1 MSVQGATLFSD
12 PNGSEWMVVAAEG
25 RVFVTGEN
33 RVARELSLNGETLTG
48 DCSFTQTYD
57 KLLLWRGTGS
67 APLQMETFDAGFVAV
82 TQTSSG
88 SGEGTGTQVIPNS
101 DGARFFQNRVFVPFI
116 YSGTKK
122 DFVAVGDIGNYT
134 RYKYPQNAFRFN
146 DGADDDIV
154 DLAPFGRTSMAVFK
168 QKSVRI
174 VDNLVADTAGDY
186 SAAVSDLVTSTH
198 GLVARSAWVAV
209 GRDLY
214 YVSTRGVTSLQLT
227 EENRVKGVDLPLS
240 APLEA
245 TWNRVNWRFRDKI
258 RIGYWDNKLYVALP
272 LDDARVVDTSANLAT
287 GTYMNFGGVGRISLT
302 GLQESGWYYYE
313 RGSADDTSAVG
324 ENTIADSGFVQATEL
339 GVILL
344 FGTIGVATTATLY
357 YVPFYNCNTAVAVFD
372 FLTGA
377 WAGVDET
384 PYVTH
389 VKEFLTPTLLG
400 KQRLVAV
407 TEDGLLRLWE
417 EGFEDERRTTV
428 ASPYVDLTVQ
438 SQPTG
443 VDTFQ
448 LNNASGDLIDVDT
461 ASNVNIGTTWGT
473 FLTGGLLTSA
483 RSNLYSGYAGTWTA
497 PGGTVTQQDWGI
509 RWTSTTSTLQPFNI
523 NGVEIHNSG
532 PFDWAYVDLI
542 TGTQIT
548 TQSVSTSVTTRGYA
562 MQDGDG
568 KRFQRVGLVV
578 QTWNPNF
585 SITGL
590 TDGVNESATVATG
603 QTRSNTIYSI
613 AQAAWVA
620 TNVNDDHGD
629 PWREDYS
636 VALGSGF
643 NLGSGVDPELQQ
655 TSLVR
660 LKMQQRGNS
669 CQLTLANTSGRC
681 TLKSVEM
688 EAIPGD
694 RTLGTKYSG

>member
-1 MSVQGATLFSD
+1 MSVQGSTIFSD
-12 PNGSEWMVVAAEG
+12 PNGTEWIVVAAEG

-48 DCSFTQTYD
+48 ECSFTQTYD

-67 APLQMETFDAGFVAV
+67 APLQLETFDGGFVAV

-88 SGEGTGTQVIPNS
+88 AGEGTGTQVIPNS

-134 RYKYPQNAFRFN
+134 RYKFPQNAFRFN

-174 VDNLVADTAGDY
+174 VDNLVPDSNGDY
-186 SAAVSDLVTSTH
+186 SAAVSDLVTNTH
-198 GLVARSAWVAV
+198 GLVARGAWVAV
-209 GRDLY
+209 GRDLF

-245 TWNRVNWRFRDKI
+245 TWNRINWRFRDKI

-272 LDDARVVDTSANLAT
+272 LDDARVIDTSANLAT
-287 GTYMNFGGVGRISLT
+287 GTYNPATGNLSLT
-302 GLQESGWYYYE
+302 VTAGAAYYFAFGL
-313 RGSADDTSAVG
+313 
-324 ENTIADSGFVQATEL
+324 NEL
-339 GVILL
+339 TL
-344 FGTIGVATTATLY
+344 TNSTATLTRSGFFTAETDTVVFNGTLSAACTATLN
-357 YVPFYNCNTAVAVFD
+357 YVPFYNCNTAVAVYD
-372 FLTGA
+372 FLTQA
-377 WAGVDET
+377 WAGVDQT
-384 PYVTH
+384 DYVTH
-389 VKEFLTPTLLG
+389 VKDFLTPSIQG

-407 TEDGLLRLWE
+407 TEDGLLRLYE

-428 ASPYVDLTVQ
+428 ANAYVDITVP
-438 SQPTG
+438 SQPSGT
-443 VDTFQ
+443 DTLQ
-448 LNNASGDLIDVDT
+448 LNNAAGDLIDVSA
-461 ASNVNIGTTWGT
+461 ASPSNSGTTWGT
-473 FLTGGLLTSA
+473 STTALA
-483 RSNLYSGYAGTWTA
+483 RTNLPSGYLGLNWLAT
-497 PGGTVTQQDWGI
+497 GGTVTEQDWGI
-509 RWTSTTSTLQPFNI
+509 RWTSNSSTLVSFSI
-523 NGVEIHNSG
+523 NGVTIKNSG
-532 PFDWAYVDLI
+532 LFDWAYVDLI
-542 TGTQIT
+542 SGTQIT
-548 TQSVSTSVTTRGYA
+548 TQSVSTSVTTRAYA
-562 MQDGDG
+562 MQDMDG
-568 KRFQRVGLVV
+568 KRFQQVGVV
-578 QTWNPNF
+578 LETFAPTF

-590 TDGVNESATVATG
+590 TDGVNETSTVATG
-603 QTRSNTIYSI
+603 QTRSNTTYSI
-613 AQAAWVA
+613 SQAAWVS
-620 TNVNDDHGD
+620 TNANDDHGN

-636 VALGSGF
+636 VALGAGF
-643 NLGSGVDPELQQ
+643 NLGSGVNMQLQQ

-681 TLKSVEM
+681 TLKGVEM

-694 RTLGTKYSG
+694 RTMGTKYAG

>member
-12 PNGSEWMVVAAEG
+12 PNGTEWIVVAAEG

-67 APLQMETFDAGFVAV
+67 APLQMETFDGGFVAV

-88 SGEGTGTQVIPNS
+88 AGEGTGTQVIPSS

-116 YSGTKK
+116 YTGTKK

-134 RYKYPQNAFRFN
+134 RYKFPQNAFRFN

-154 DLAPFGRTSMAVFK
+154 DVAPFGRTSMAVFK

-174 VDNLVADTAGDY
+174 VDNLVPDSSGDY
-186 SAAVSDLVTSTH
+186 SAAVSDIVTSTH
-198 GLVARSAWVAV
+198 GLVARGAWVAV

-240 APLEA
+240 APLSA
-245 TWNRVNWRFRDKI
+245 TWDRINWRFRDKI

-287 GTYMNFGGVGRISLT
+287 GTYVNFGGFGRITLS
-302 GLQESGWYYYE
+302 GLQDSGWYYYE
-313 RGSADDTSAVG
+313 RGANDTSAVG
-324 ENTIADSGFVQATEL
+324 ENSITDSGFVQASEL

-344 FGTIGVATTATLY
+344 FGTIGAACTATLY

-372 FLTGA
+372 FLTQA

-384 PYVTH
+384 AHVTH
-389 VKEFLTPTLLG
+389 VKEFLTPTIQG

-417 EGFEDERRTTV
+417 EGFEDERLTTI
-428 ASPYVDLTVQ
+428 ASPYVDITVQ

-443 VDTFQ
+443 ADTLQ
-448 LNNASGDLIDVDT
+448 LNNASGDLIDVDSAAT
-461 ASNVNIGTTWGT
+461 TNIGTTWGT
-473 FLTGGLLTSA
+473 AFSGGVLTSA
-483 RSNLYSGYAGTWTA
+483 RTNLYSGYAGTWTA

-532 PFDWAYVDLI
+532 AFDWAWVSII

-548 TQSVSTSVTTRGYA
+548 TQSVSTSVTTRGYS
-562 MQDGDG
+562 MQDMDG
-568 KRFQRVGLVV
+568 KRFQMVGLRLV
-578 QTWNPNF
+578 TWDPSF
-585 SITGL
+585 SITGI
-590 TDGVNESATVATG
+590 TDGVNESSTVASS
-603 QTRSNTIYSI
+603 QTRDNTIYSI
-613 AQAAWVA
+613 AQAAWVS
-620 TNVNDDHGD
+620 TNANDDHGD

-636 VALGSGF
+636 VALGAGF
-643 NLGSGVDPELQQ
+643 NMGTGVDMELEQQ
-655 TSLVR
+655 SLVR

-681 TLKSVEM
+681 TLKGVEM
-688 EAIPGD
+688 EAIAGD
-694 RTLGTKYSG
+694 RTMGTKYSG

>member
-12 PNGSEWMVVAAEG
+12 PNGTEWMVVAAEG

-33 RVARELSLNGETLTG
+33 RVAREISLNGATLTG

-57 KLLLWRGTGS
+57 KLLLWRGTAS
-67 APLQMETFDAGFVAV
+67 APLQMETFDGGFVAV
-82 TQTSSG
+82 TQTRSG
-88 SGEGTGTQVIPNS
+88 AGEGTGTQVIPNS

-116 YSGTKK
+116 YVGTKK

-134 RYKYPQNAFRFN
+134 RYKFPQNAFRFN

-154 DLAPFGRTSMAVFK
+154 DVAPFGRTSMAVFK

-174 VDNLVADTAGDY
+174 VDNLVPDSSGDY
-186 SAAVSDLVTSTH
+186 SAAVSDIVTSTH
-198 GLVARSAWVAV
+198 GLVARGAWVAV
-209 GRDLY
+209 GRDLF

-245 TWNRVNWRFRDKI
+245 TWNRINWRFRDQI

-272 LDDARVVDTSANLAT
+272 LDDARVMDTSANLAT
-287 GTYMNFGGVGRISLT
+287 GTYTLFGGFGRITFT
-302 GLQESGWYYYE
+302 GQPSGWYYYE
-313 RGSADDTSAVG
+313 RGANDTSAVG
-324 ENTIADSGFVQATEL
+324 ASGEAFAGFVQASAL
-339 GVILL
+339 GVIYL
-344 FGTIGVATTATLY
+344 FGTLSAACTATLY
-357 YVPFYNCNTAVAVFD
+357 YVPFYNCNTAVAVYD
-372 FLTGA
+372 FLTQA
-377 WAGVDET
+377 WAGVDQT
-384 PYVTH
+384 DHVTH
-389 VKEFLTPTLLG
+389 VKEFLTATIQG

-417 EGFEDERRTTV
+417 EGFEDERLTTI
-428 ASPYVDLTVQ
+428 ASPYVDITVQ

-443 VDTFQ
+443 ADTLQ
-448 LNNASGDLIDVDT
+448 LNNASGSLIDVDSGAT
-461 ASNVNIGTTWGT
+461 TNFGDTWGT
-473 FLTGGLLTSA
+473 GFSGGSLATA
-483 RSNLYSGYAGTWTA
+483 RANLYAGYAGNWTK

-509 RWTSTTSTLQPFNI
+509 RWTSTTSTLPPFNL

-532 PFDWAYVDLI
+532 NFDWAYVDLI

-548 TQSVSTSVTTRGYA
+548 TQSVSTSVTTRAYA
-562 MQDGDG
+562 MQDMDG
-568 KRFQRVGLVV
+568 KRFQQVGLRLV
-578 QTWNPNF
+578 TWDPTF

-590 TDGVNESATVATG
+590 TDGVNETSTVATG
-603 QTRSNTIYSI
+603 QTRDNTVYSI
-613 AQAAWVA
+613 SQAAWVS
-620 TNVNDDHGD
+620 TNANDDHGD

-636 VALGSGF
+636 VAMGSGF
-643 NLGSGVDPELQQ
+643 NLGSGVAMELEQQ
-655 TSLVR
+655 SLVR

-681 TLKSVEM
+681 TLKGVEM

-694 RTLGTKYSG
+694 RTMGTKYSG

>member
-1 MSVQGATLFSD
+1 MSVQGSTIFSD
-12 PNGSEWMVVAAEG
+12 PNATEWIVVAAEG

-48 DCSFTQTYD
+48 ECSFTQTYD
-57 KLLLWRGTGS
+57 KLLLWRGTAS
-67 APLQMETFDAGFVAV
+67 APLQLETFDGGFVAV

-88 SGEGTGTQVIPNS
+88 AGEGTGTQVIPNS

-134 RYKYPQNAFRFN
+134 RYKFPQNAFRFN

-174 VDNLVADTAGDY
+174 VDNLVPDSNGDY
-186 SAAVSDLVTSTH
+186 SAAVSDLVTNTH
-198 GLVARSAWVAV
+198 GLVARGAWVAV
-209 GRDLY
+209 GRDLF

-245 TWNRVNWRFRDKI
+245 TWNRINWRFRDKI

-272 LDDARVVDTSANLAT
+272 LDDARVIDTSANLAT
-287 GTYMNFGGVGRISLT
+287 GTYNPATGNLSLT
-302 GLQESGWYYYE
+302 VTAGAAYYFAFGL
-313 RGSADDTSAVG
+313 
-324 ENTIADSGFVQATEL
+324 NEL
-339 GVILL
+339 TL
-344 FGTIGVATTATLY
+344 TNSTATLTRSGFFTAETDTVVFNGTLSAACTATLN
-357 YVPFYNCNTAVAVFD
+357 YVPFYNCNTAVAVYD
-372 FLTGA
+372 FLTQA
-377 WAGVDET
+377 WAGVDQT
-384 PYVTH
+384 DYVTH
-389 VKEFLTPTLLG
+389 VKDFLTPSIQG

-428 ASPYVDLTVQ
+428 ANAYVDITVR
-438 SQPTG
+438 SQPATAKRI
-443 VDTFQ
+443 V
-448 LNNASGDLIDVDT
+448 LNTSIGDIIIAST
-461 ASNVNIGTTWGT
+461 AASVNSGTTWGT
-473 FLTGGLLTSA
+473 STTALA
-483 RSNLYSGYAGTWTA
+483 RTNLYAGYAGGWVA

-509 RWTSTTSTLQPFNI
+509 RWTSDTATLGSFSI
-523 NGVEIHNSG
+523 NSVTIKNSG

-542 TGTQIT
+542 SGTQIT
-548 TQSVSTSVTTRGYA
+548 TQSVSTSVTTRAYA
-562 MQDGDG
+562 MQDMDG
-568 KRFQRVGLVV
+568 KRFQQVGVV
-578 QTWNPNF
+578 LETFAPTF
-585 SITGL
+585 SITGI
-590 TDGVNESATVATG
+590 TDGVNETSTVATG
-603 QTRSNTIYSI
+603 QTRSNTTYSI
-613 AQAAWVA
+613 SQAAWVS
-620 TNVNDDHGD
+620 TNANDDHGN

-636 VALGSGF
+636 VALGAGF
-643 NLGSGVDPELQQ
+643 NLGSGVNMQLQQ

-681 TLKSVEM
+681 TLKGVEM

-694 RTLGTKYSG
+694 RTMGTKYAG